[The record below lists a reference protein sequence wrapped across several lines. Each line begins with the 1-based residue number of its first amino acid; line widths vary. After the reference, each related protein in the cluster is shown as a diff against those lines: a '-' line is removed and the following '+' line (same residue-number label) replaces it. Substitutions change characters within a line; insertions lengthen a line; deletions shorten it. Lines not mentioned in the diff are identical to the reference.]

1 MQTSEKDS
9 VHAESEEKCTE
20 WKKKSQKPQ
29 SRKNLWGHISDISFI
44 QNEIAFGFLF

>member
-20 WKKKSQKPQ
+20 WKKKKA
-29 SRKNLWGHISDISFI
+29 KNLKAEKTF
-44 QNEIAFGFLF
+44 EVTFLIFPLSKTK